1 MSDLRSF
8 IRFWHA
14 LDATL
19 ERVVVTPWGA
29 VVTDRRFPSIWDVNY
44 ARVDAERDDVTL
56 AQVQEVL
63 APELE
68 RSGARWEHVV
78 CFWPER
84 QTRLLS
90 ELGMRG
96 NRLSWDVVMAYG
108 RAPRRPPRPPEQ
120 PDAAVEEVRSPDE
133 SFWASMRRSLAE
145 FDVTDPA
152 ALDQLDRLERDV
164 ALPDGKRWF
173 AIRPA
178 PGASPLALGAL
189 ISHEGVG
196 YLDHIVTFPE
206 ARRRGFGSVMV
217 AHIVGV
223 ALQDGVEDVFLLA
236 DRGGK
241 PAELYRRLGFADAAH
256 IASSVRKL

>member
-14 LDATL
+14 LDASL
-19 ERVVVTPWGA
+19 ERVVTTPWGA

-44 ARVDAERDDVTL
+44 ARVDTEREGVTL
-56 AQVQEVL
+56 SEVQEVL
-63 APELE
+63 LPELE
-68 RSGARWEHVV
+68 RSGARWEHLV

-108 RAPRRPPRPPEQ
+108 GDPRDPPWLPET
-120 PDAAVEEVRSPDE
+120 PGADVEEVRSPDE
-133 SFWASMRRSLAE
+133 DFWATMRRSLAE
-145 FDVTDPA
+145 FDVTSPE
-152 ALDQLDRLERDV
+152 ALDQLDHLEREV
-164 ALPDGKRWF
+164 ALADGKRWF
-173 AIRPA
+173 VIRPA
-178 PGASPLALGAL
+178 PGETPIALGAL

-206 ARRRGFGSVMV
+206 ARHRGFGSVMV
-217 AHIVGV
+217 NHIVGV
-223 ALQDGVEDVFLLA
+223 ALAEGLEDVFLLA

-241 PAELYRRLGFADAAH
+241 PAELYRRLGFVDAAH

>member
-19 ERVVVTPWGA
+19 ERVVATPWGA

-44 ARVDAERDDVTL
+44 ARVDAEREGVTL
-56 AQVQEVL
+56 ADVQEVL
-63 APELE
+63 GPELE

-96 NRLSWDVVMAYG
+96 NRLSWDVVMAYQEPPPTSS
-108 RAPRRPPRPPEQ
+108 APDGPPET
-120 PDAAVEEVRSPDE
+120 AIEEVRSPDE
-133 SFWASMRRSLAE
+133 AFWATMRRSLAA

-152 ALDQLDRLERDV
+152 ALDQLDHLEREV
-164 ALPDGKRWF
+164 MIPDGKRWF
-173 AIRPA
+173 VIRPA
-178 PGASPLALGAL
+178 PVEPPLALGAL

-206 ARRRGFGSVMV
+206 ARRRGFGSLMV

-223 ALQDGVEDVFLLA
+223 ALADGVEDVFLLA

-241 PAELYRRLGFADAAH
+241 PAELYRRLGFVDAAH